1 MLLSYDILTNNYS
14 LIISAVKLYCFKI
27 WLKLRLVKN
36 YDKMYSIGNSF
47 QNKALPKAFI
57 KSTYKAVQAISGVS
71 KDYIKALDILRNSS
85 NFVLNFPL

>member
-1 MLLSYDILTNNYS
+1 
-14 LIISAVKLYCFKI
+14 
-27 WLKLRLVKN
+27 
-36 YDKMYSIGNSF
+36 MYSIGNSF